1 MLDIVD
7 VIGKFGTY
15 HALIVLLI
23 MLRAVPTGW
32 TNMITP
38 LIAPKMDHWCA
49 RPSELL
55 LANFSDHEWK
65 TLAVP
70 LTEDG
75 SFAECE
81 MYLVTIRKALINVDR
96 NVTVACQSWEY
107 NTSVYEKTIV
117 NQWDLVC
124 SRSWYRSAAQSV
136 VMAGA
141 LVGVLLFG
149 EMSDRVGRRP
159 TFFTCVL
166 LVLTFGSLSSVA
178 PGIGWFNAGRF
189 MLSMGIAGCQ
199 ATTVSLLMEIVPPKH
214 RMMLNLGFGIGYTGS
229 LLLLP
234 LVAYHLNNWSSLQ
247 LIAGLSAIMMIP
259 FWFILQES
267 PRWLLTKG
275 RLEDAEAMMVK
286 VLKINRR
293 PIPDMDQVMNDLSL
307 QSKLESRKT
316 KIRFFDFFRTPNMRR
331 NTCALFVLWF
341 LGGVIYYYAALNVTN
356 IPGNPYI
363 NYTVSSAAELPA
375 ALLGMYVVR
384 CWSRRR
390 SMAVQLLLAGLAFVP
405 APFLPKD
412 GSPWPRVACNMLM
425 RFFFLVGGF
434 IKWIMVL
441 EIFPTSARSF
451 GFACCLT
458 CSRFGAMVAPFLVD
472 LGDATSAIIPTLLVV
487 FMNLLTAGLAL
498 VLPETLNKPLPD
510 NFQEAENIDRN
521 KALKVTKQ
529 EMKQKLKEVPK

>member
-49 RPSELL
+49 RPPEIL

-75 SFAECE
+75 SFAKCE
-81 MYLVTIRKALINVDR
+81 MYLVTTGKALINVDR
-96 NVTVACQSWEY
+96 NATVACQSWEY
-107 NTSVYEKTIV
+107 NTSVYERTIV

-149 EMSDRVGRRP
+149 AMSDRRRIFLFLCRVGRRP

-199 ATTVSLLMEIVPPKH
+199 ATTVSLLMEIVPPEH
-214 RMMLNLGFGIGYTGS
+214 RMMMNLGFGIGYTGS

-234 LVAYHLNNWSSLQ
+234 LVAYNLNNWSSLQ

-275 RLEDAEAMMVK
+275 RLEDAEATMVK

-293 PIPDMDQVMNDLSL
+293 PIPDMDQVMSNLSL
-307 QSKLESRKT
+307 QSKL
-316 KIRFFDFFRTPNMRR
+316 
-331 NTCALFVLWF
+331 V
-341 LGGVIYYYAALNVTN
+341 
-356 IPGNPYI
+356 
-363 NYTVSSAAELPA
+363 
-375 ALLGMYVVR
+375 
-384 CWSRRR
+384 
-390 SMAVQLLLAGLAFVP
+390 
-405 APFLPKD
+405 
-412 GSPWPRVACNMLM
+412 
-425 RFFFLVGGF
+425 
-434 IKWIMVL
+434 
-441 EIFPTSARSF
+441 
-451 GFACCLT
+451 
-458 CSRFGAMVAPFLVD
+458 
-472 LGDATSAIIPTLLVV
+472 
-487 FMNLLTAGLAL
+487 
-498 VLPETLNKPLPD
+498 
-510 NFQEAENIDRN
+510 
-521 KALKVTKQ
+521 
-529 EMKQKLKEVPK
+529 

>member
-49 RPSELL
+49 RPPELL

-65 TLAVP
+65 ALAVP

-75 SFAECE
+75 SFAKCE
-81 MYLVTIRKALINVDR
+81 MYLVTTGKALINVDR

-117 NQWDLVC
+117 NQESDRWEGVRLL
-124 SRSWYRSAAQSV
+124 SRVRSAKV
-136 VMAGA
+136 
-141 LVGVLLFG
+141 
-149 EMSDRVGRRP
+149 ERV
-159 TFFTCVL
+159 
-166 LVLTFGSLSSVA
+166 
-178 PGIGWFNAGRF
+178 
-189 MLSMGIAGCQ
+189 
-199 ATTVSLLMEIVPPKH
+199 MEIVPPKH

-275 RLEDAEAMMVK
+275 RLEDAEATMVK

-293 PIPDMDQVMNDLSL
+293 PIPDMDQVMSDLSL

-316 KIRFFDFFRTPNMRR
+316 KIRFFDFFTTPKMRR
-331 NTCALFVLWF
+331 NTCVLFVLWF

-472 LGDATSAIIPTLLVV
+472 LGDATSAIIPAVLVV
-487 FMNLLTAGLAL
+487 LMNLLTAGLAL

-510 NFQEAENIDRN
+510 NFQEAENID
-521 KALKVTKQ
+521 
-529 EMKQKLKEVPK
+529 

>member
-1 MLDIVD
+1 
-7 VIGKFGTY
+7 
-15 HALIVLLI
+15 
-23 MLRAVPTGW
+23 
-32 TNMITP
+32 
-38 LIAPKMDHWCA
+38 
-49 RPSELL
+49 
-55 LANFSDHEWK
+55 
-65 TLAVP
+65 
-70 LTEDG
+70 
-75 SFAECE
+75 
-81 MYLVTIRKALINVDR
+81 
-96 NVTVACQSWEY
+96 
-107 NTSVYEKTIV
+107 
-117 NQWDLVC
+117 QWDLVC
-124 SRSWYRSAAQSV
+124 SRSWYRSATQSV

-149 EMSDRVGRRP
+149 EMSDRRRIFLFLCRVGRRP

-275 RLEDAEAMMVK
+275 RLEDAEATMVK

-293 PIPDMDQVMNDLSL
+293 PIPDMDQVMSDLSL
-307 QSKLESRKT
+307 QSKLSVSLK
-316 KIRFFDFFRTPNMRR
+316 RTCRLAPY
-331 NTCALFVLWF
+331 FVLACFRF

-472 LGDATSAIIPTLLVV
+472 LGDATSAIIPAVLVV
-487 FMNLLTAGLAL
+487 LMNLLTAGLAL

-510 NFQEAENIDRN
+510 NFQEAENIDR
-521 KALKVTKQ
+521 
-529 EMKQKLKEVPK
+529 